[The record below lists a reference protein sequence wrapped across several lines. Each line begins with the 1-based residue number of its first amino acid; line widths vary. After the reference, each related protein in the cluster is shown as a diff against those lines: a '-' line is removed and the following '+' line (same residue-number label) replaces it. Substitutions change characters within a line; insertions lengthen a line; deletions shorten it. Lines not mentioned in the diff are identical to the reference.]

1 MGSYFRNHNC
11 LPLGMED
18 FIVRRL
24 NGTGDK
30 DDWYMYIGFTE
41 MRIEDDPL
49 ISCTGLAMVRL
60 ENSYECWFDYSFHH
74 SLDWR
79 EVSGMVLKP
88 NRKYRMSIEQIRKVG
103 TDIYYNIREF
113 ISRMN

>member
-1 MGSYFRNHNC
+1 
-11 LPLGMED
+11 MED
-18 FIVRRL
+18 FLVRRL
-24 NGTGDK
+24 NGARDK

-41 MRIEDDPL
+41 IVTGDNPMID
-49 ISCTGLAMVRL
+49 CHGLAMVKL
-60 ENSYECWFDYSFHH
+60 DGKYECWFNYSFQH

-88 NRKYRMSIEQIRKVG
+88 NRKYRISVEQIRKIG
-103 TDIYYNIREF
+103 SDIYSNIREF

>member
-1 MGSYFRNHNC
+1 
-11 LPLGMED
+11 MED
-18 FIVRRL
+18 FLVRRV
-24 NGTGDK
+24 NGADDK

-41 MRIEDDPL
+41 MLKKDDPM
-49 ISCTGLAMVRL
+49 ISCHGLAMVRL
-60 ENSYECWFDYSFHH
+60 EGKYECWFKYSFHH

-88 NRKYRMSIEQIRKVG
+88 TRKYRISMDDVRKIG
-103 TDIYYNIREF
+103 SDIYYNIREF

>member
-1 MGSYFRNHNC
+1 
-11 LPLGMED
+11 MED

-24 NGTGDK
+24 NGTGDIG
-30 DDWYMYIGFTE
+30 DWYMYIGFTE
-41 MRIEDDPL
+41 MRTKNNAMINC
-49 ISCTGLAMVRL
+49 SGLAMVRL
-60 ENSYECWFDYSFHH
+60 DDRYECWFNYSFHH

-88 NRKYRMSIEQIRKVG
+88 NRKYGISMEQITKVA

>member
-1 MGSYFRNHNC
+1 
-11 LPLGMED
+11 MED
-18 FIVRRL
+18 FLVRRM
-24 NGTGDK
+24 NGKHDK

-41 MRIEDDPL
+41 MLTKDNPMIN
-49 ISCTGLAMVRL
+49 CYGLAMVRL
-60 ENSYECWFDYSFHH
+60 KGKYECWFNYSFHH
-74 SLDWR
+74 SIDWR

-88 NRKYRMSIEQIRKVG
+88 NRNYRISMNQVRKIG